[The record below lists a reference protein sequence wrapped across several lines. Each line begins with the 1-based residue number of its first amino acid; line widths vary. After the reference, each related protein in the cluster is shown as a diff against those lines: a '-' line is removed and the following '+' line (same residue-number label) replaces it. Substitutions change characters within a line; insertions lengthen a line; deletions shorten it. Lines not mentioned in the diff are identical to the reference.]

1 MAGNMGHKD
10 VFYLD
15 ILIAFKRKIEKGLNV
30 RGYPVLD
37 EFGLGPFGCLAASA
51 LSAGVGAFHPAPGS
65 LEGLA
70 KVGEAN
76 ANTGHQHFIPTLKF
90 FTTWLGFNFK
100 HNLEK
105 ALQMPQKFYRVG
117 REWA

>member
-1 MAGNMGHKD
+1 MK
-10 VFYLD
+10 
-15 ILIAFKRKIEKGLNV
+15 KGLNI
-30 RGYPVLD
+30 RGYPAL
-37 EFGLGPFGCLAASA
+37 FGLSPSGSLAASA
-51 LSAGVGAFHPAPGS
+51 LSVGVGAFYPVTVS

-76 ANTGHQHFIPTLKF
+76 ANTGHQHFIPALAF

-117 REWA
+117 RERS